1 MRFKIFISSVQSE
14 FSEERQKLVEFL
26 SADALLGKFFD
37 VFAFENLPAINH
49 NSQIVYI
56 EQVKQCNIYL
66 GLFGKEYGFE
76 DEKGVSPTE
85 LEFDCAVENHKIKL
99 VFITNHS
106 NEERNPKEQNLIKKA
121 EHFVVRKRFS
131 NDLELKTSVYNSL
144 VRFLEENEYVRT
156 LPFDATFN
164 CYATIDDLD
173 EEKIRK
179 FVYVAHRK
187 RQFPFT
193 SDTDIETV
201 LTHLNLIENERITNC
216 RFGQLQRQL

>member
-37 VFAFENLPAINH
+37 VFAFENLPAISH
-49 NSQIVYI
+49 NPQKVYI

-85 LEFDCAVENHKIKL
+85 REFDCAVENHKIKL
-99 VFITNHS
+99 VFITNHN

-131 NDLELKTSVYNSL
+131 N
-144 VRFLEENEYVRT
+144 
-156 LPFDATFN
+156 
-164 CYATIDDLD
+164 DLD

-193 SDTDIETV
+193 SDTDIETA
-201 LTHLNLIENERITNC
+201 LTHLNLIENERITNAAILL
-216 RFGQLQRQL
+216 FGKNPQKFFITSEIRCAHFHGYDVVKPTYR

>member
-37 VFAFENLPAINH
+37 VFAFENLPAISH
-49 NSQIVYI
+49 NPQKVYI

-85 LEFDCAVENHKIKL
+85 REFDCAVENHKIKL
-99 VFITNHS
+99 VFITNHN
-106 NEERNPKEQNLIKKA
+106 NEERNPKEQNLIKKT

-131 NDLELKTSVYNSL
+131 N
-144 VRFLEENEYVRT
+144 
-156 LPFDATFN
+156 
-164 CYATIDDLD
+164 DLD

-193 SDTDIETV
+193 SDTDIETA
-201 LTHLNLIENERITNC
+201 LTHLNLIENERITNAAILL
-216 RFGQLQRQL
+216 FGKNPQKFFITSEIRCAHFHGYDVVKPT

>member
-37 VFAFENLPAINH
+37 VFAFENLPAISH
-49 NSQIVYI
+49 NPQKVYI

-85 LEFDCAVENHKIKL
+85 REFDCAVENHKIKL
-99 VFITNHS
+99 VFITNHN

-131 NDLELKTSVYNSL
+131 N
-144 VRFLEENEYVRT
+144 
-156 LPFDATFN
+156 
-164 CYATIDDLD
+164 DLD

-193 SDTDIETV
+193 SDTDIETA
-201 LTHLNLIENERITNC
+201 LTHLNLIEKERITNAAILL
-216 RFGQLQRQL
+216 FGKNPQKFFITSEIRCAHFHGYDVVKPTYR